1 MSARILIVDD
11 EPSLRRTL
19 ERALT
24 SFHYKVVSVADPHS
38 AYLML
43 DESRFDLVLLD
54 LRLPQMAGDTFFLA
68 IVRRWPRL
76 LGRVILM
83 SGDPPSQQA
92 DWPAELAGCPILS
105 KPFTLDCLA
114 KLVGAVLVQAE
125 TRSDLRDRSDLRE
138 GNGNG

>member
-1 MSARILIVDD
+1 MTARILIVDD

-24 SFHYKVVSVADPHS
+24 SVQYKVVSVADPHS

-83 SGDPPSQQA
+83 SGDPPTHQA
-92 DWPAELAGCPILS
+92 DWPAELAACPLLS
-105 KPFTLDCLA
+105 KPFTLESLL
-114 KLVGAVLVQAE
+114 KLVGVVLAE
-125 TRSDLRDRSDLRE
+125 ADTRSERRE
-138 GNGNG
+138 GNGHG

>member
-1 MSARILIVDD
+1 MSPRILIVDD

-24 SFHYKVVSVADPHS
+24 SFQYKVVSVADPHS

-114 KLVGAVLVQAE
+114 KLVGVVLAQAE
-125 TRSDLRDRSDLRE
+125 TRSDLRE
-138 GNGNG
+138 GTGHR

>member
-1 MSARILIVDD
+1 MSARILVVDD

-24 SFHYKVVSVADPHS
+24 SFDYQVAAVADPHS

-68 IVRRWPRL
+68 IARRWPRL
-76 LGRVILM
+76 MGRVILM
-83 SGDPPSQQA
+83 SGDPPSEHV
-92 DWPAELAGCPILS
+92 DWPAELKACPILL
-105 KPFTLDCLA
+105 KPFTLDSLVQ
-114 KLVGAVLVQAE
+114 LVGTVLARAE
-125 TRSDLRDRSDLRE
+125 TQSDLRE
-138 GNGNG
+138 GNGHG

>member
-1 MSARILIVDD
+1 MSARILVVDD

-24 SFHYKVVSVADPHS
+24 NFGYQVVAVADPHS

-68 IVRRWPRL
+68 ITRRWPRL
-76 LGRVILM
+76 VGRVVLM
-83 SGDPPSQQA
+83 SGDSPSA
-92 DWPAELAGCPILS
+92 HLDWPAELVACPILA
-105 KPFTLDCLA
+105 KPFTLDS
-114 KLVGAVLVQAE
+114 LVQLVE
-125 TRSDLRDRSDLRE
+125 TVLAQVSSRSDLRE
-138 GNGNG
+138 GNGHG

>member
-1 MSARILIVDD
+1 MSFRILVVDD

-24 SFHYKVVSVADPHS
+24 SFDYQVVAVADPHS

-83 SGDPPSQQA
+83 SGDPPSA
-92 DWPAELAGCPILS
+92 HSDWPAELVACPILS
-105 KPFTLDCLA
+105 KPFTLDSLRQM
-114 KLVGAVLVQAE
+114 VGTVLSQTEA
-125 TRSDLRDRSDLRE
+125 RSDRRE
-138 GNGNG
+138 GNGHG